1 MIQFFNRSKG
11 TVDTEDVYGED
22 WLRLIYEK
30 PLGKLLLWV
39 AVKRAW
45 FSRWYGWR
53 MSRPSSKARIRPFIQ
68 KYKLDENE
76 FETDPES
83 FKSFN
88 DFFSRKLKPNA
99 RPIPTTNDIVVFPA
113 DGRHLGIQTLVASEG
128 FYVKGQQFDLPKLF
142 QSEELAERFDK
153 GSLIISR
160 LCPVDYHRFHA
171 PVSGKVSEERL
182 INGSL
187 YSVNP
192 IALRKR
198 ISIFWEN
205 KRYLCMIDS
214 ESHGKVAQFIVGATC
229 VGSATFTYSRNQLV
243 KKGEELGYFSF
254 GGSSVVTLFEQDRL
268 RISNDLREHTKA
280 NIETY
285 AKMGDELG
293 RSA

>member
-11 TVDTEDVYGED
+11 TVETEHVYGEN
-22 WLRLIYEK
+22 WLRVIYEK
-30 PLGKLLLWV
+30 PLGTLLLWG
-39 AVKRAW
+39 AVRRAW

-53 MSRPSSKARIRPFIQ
+53 MSRPSSKARIRPFIH

-76 FETDPES
+76 FAADTES

-88 DFFSRKLKPNA
+88 DFFSRKLKPKA
-99 RPIPTTNDIVVFPA
+99 RPIPKTNEVAVFPA
-113 DGRHLGIQTLVASEG
+113 DGRHLGIQTLGKSEG

-171 PVSGKVSEERL
+171 PVSGKMSEERL

-192 IALRKR
+192 IALRKN

-205 KRYLCMIDS
+205 KRYLCLIDS
-214 ESHGKVAQFIVGATC
+214 ELYGNVAQFIVGATC
-229 VGSATFTYSRNQLV
+229 VGSATFTYSRNQFV

-254 GGSSVVTLFEQDRL
+254 GGSCVVTLFEQGRL
-268 RISNDLREHTKA
+268 RISDDLRLHNEA

>member
-11 TVDTEDVYGED
+11 TVETEDVYGED

-30 PLGKLLLWV
+30 PLGKLLLWA

-53 MSRPSSKARIRPFIQ
+53 MSRPSSKARIRPFIH

-76 FETDPES
+76 FAADTES

-88 DFFSRKLKPNA
+88 DFFSRKLKPKA
-99 RPIPTTNDIVVFPA
+99 RPIPKTNEVAVFPA
-113 DGRHLGIQTLVASEG
+113 DGRHLGIQTLGANEG

-192 IALRKR
+192 IALRKN

-229 VGSATFTYSRNQLV
+229 VGSATFTYTRNQNV
-243 KKGEELGYFSF
+243 RKGDEMGYFSF
-254 GGSSVVTLFEQDRL
+254 GGSSVLTLFEKDRL
-268 RISNDLREHTKA
+268 RVSEDLLYYTKS

-285 AKMGDELG
+285 AKMGDDMG
-293 RSA
+293 RSI